1 MVKRPLGVSII
12 GYFYIFGSIVLL
24 FTAIFYQAGAD
35 TIGISERFGVSF
47 LPERIMRVFVA
58 FFSLLMA
65 YGYMRLK
72 KWGFWLLITYS
83 VLFGFISFILLTN
96 EPQQPFIG
104 NFVFSVIVLIYTIYV
119 KEEFFKTAPRNQ
131 SI

>member
-1 MVKRPLGVSII
+1 MKRPLGVSII

-35 TIGISERFGVSF
+35 TIGMSERFGVSVV
-47 LPERIMRVFVA
+47 PERTMRVIVA

-83 VLFGFISFILLTN
+83 VLFGLISFILLTN

-104 NFVFSVIVLIYTIYV
+104 NFVFSIIVLIYTIYV
-119 KEEFFKTAPRNQ
+119 KEAFFKTAPRNQ

>member
-1 MVKRPLGVSII
+1 MKRPFGVSII
-12 GYFYIFGSIVLL
+12 GYFYILGSIVLL
-24 FTAIFYQAGAD
+24 FTAIFYQADVD
-35 TIGISERFGVSF
+35 TIGMSERFGVSVV
-47 LPERIMRVFVA
+47 PERIMRVVVA

-72 KWGFWLLITYS
+72 KWGFWLLISYS

-104 NFVFSVIVLIYTIYV
+104 NVVFSIIVLIYTIYV
-119 KEEFFKTAPRNQ
+119 KEAFFKTAPRNQ